1 MAVEPL
7 ADLWMLVRCVVAE
20 DHMNCLARR
29 DLSLEGV
36 EEADEL
42 LMPMPLHVAT
52 DDRAVENVQRS
63 KQRRRSMALVIMRHG
78 PGGAFIQRSATLRA
92 VARLSLAL

>member
-1 MAVEPL
+1 
-7 ADLWMLVRCVVAE
+7 MLVRCVVVE
-20 DHMNCLARR
+20 DHMNRLARR
-29 DLSLEGV
+29 DLRLDGV

-63 KQRRRSMALVIMRHG
+63 KQRRRSMPLVIMVMVPARPFFNG
-78 PGGAFIQRSATLRA
+78 KPGCVRSSA
-92 VARLSLAL
+92 